1 MSRTL
6 NARLRTWALLC
17 RKWGVTASARGG
29 EYGRQKPCFLNSS
42 TKPLP
47 PPCTARLLPAPPD
60 PRAPSAPC
68 PRRLPF
74 GVISLGSL
82 DSDSRRRWGWGG
94 VRGRGTSPHAAGL
107 PHTDLFS
114 STNQSHSFCQ
124 VALSVQLSQSPGGGP
139 PPTPGVGEVRAAL
152 SLALHTPYSSL
163 PAFVHRS
170 SLSSVL
176 L

>member
-1 MSRTL
+1 MTRTL

-17 RKWGVTASARGG
+17 RKWGVTANARGG
-29 EYGRQKPCFLNSS
+29 EYGRQIPCFLNSS

-82 DSDSRRRWGWGG
+82 DSDSRRRWG
-94 VRGRGTSPHAAGL
+94 TSPHTAGL
-107 PHTDLFS
+107 PHTDLFA

-124 VALSVQLSQSPGGGP
+124 VALSVPLSQSPGGGP

-152 SLALHTPYSSL
+152 SLVLHAPYSSL
-163 PAFVHRS
+163 PAFVS